1 MRSVVPR
8 GSSIFQRFYNSKQPI
23 CYPLLPGGRTMTQ
36 NQAGEGE
43 PASAAQYHRH
53 PKRLI
58 FAPGDI
64 AAPLSEGA
72 GPTQKIAAMP
82 EDLAATPL
90 PKHLLTVDEPITS
103 GTSTPIANAA
113 VVSNPSRAH
122 QFGTNPP
129 LLYSHLHLNPLHQFH
144 TWFKDARLP
153 ASSAP
158 ETCTLATV
166 SMPAGRPS
174 ARIVYLKELDERG
187 WVVYSNWGSRAGK
200 GRQVFGND
208 RDGDDEAI
216 SLFDGSDPQ
225 LKEGNKWAALTFH
238 WQSVERQ
245 VRIEGL
251 IEPLS
256 KEESETYWRVRERG
270 SQIGAWASQQSKR
283 LWSNDQPGA
292 EEGDDGRSVLENRV
306 KEMEARFADV
316 KEIPLPP
323 FWGGVRLVPESVEFW
338 QGRKSRLHDRFRY
351 VRKHSTD
358 EMDGNEKTFKW
369 KVERLSP

>member
-1 MRSVVPR
+1 MAPNPAS
-8 GSSIFQRFYNSKQPI
+8 
-23 CYPLLPGGRTMTQ
+23 
-36 NQAGEGE
+36 EGE

-64 AAPLSEGA
+64 AAPPPESA
-72 GPTQKIAAMP
+72 GPAQKLAIMP
-82 EDLAATPL
+82 EDLTATPL
-90 PKHLLTVDEPITS
+90 PRHLLASLDEPISS

-113 VVSNPSRAH
+113 AVSHASRAH

-129 LLYSHLHLNPLHQFH
+129 LLYSHLHPNPLHQFH
-144 TWFKDARLP
+144 TWFKNAKVP
-153 ASSAP
+153 ASCAP

-187 WVVYSNWGSRAGK
+187 WVIYSNWGSRAGK
-200 GRQVFGND
+200 GGQVFGND
-208 RDGDDEAI
+208 RDRDGEAMP
-216 SLFDGSDPQ
+216 LFDGSEPQ
-225 LKEGNKWAALTFH
+225 VNEGNKWAALTFH

-256 KEESETYWRVRERG
+256 REESETYWRVRERG

-283 LWSNDQPGA
+283 LWSNEDEGA
-292 EEGDDGRSVLENRV
+292 VEGGDDGRSVLEDRV

-316 KEIPLPP
+316 KDIPLPP

-351 VRKHSTD
+351 VRQHGAD
-358 EMDGNEKTFKW
+358 EVDGNEKTFRW
-369 KVERLSP
+369 NVERLSP